1 MTDNLGDFFSLI
13 GEAKKEKD
21 NTKKKLMGDLSLTDL
36 FMSLEEEKK
45 RTKKRKEE
53 EKKEKERLQKQAK
66 AFESFLYSEKK
77 PVNTTDWRD
86 DYKPLEIETT
96 NIIEPEP
103 LIKEEEKEEEK
114 VELTENIER
123 SMEILE
129 KLIPEEEKIDDSET
143 EIVRLKREMDQLR
156 KMVYESV
163 RTATA
168 QGGGGEVRLEFL
180 DDVDRDSAKVN
191 GMFLKYDDT
200 SGKWVGSAAAGAG
213 ATVFTDLN
221 DVDGSVVGLNRAVV
235 WDTES
240 SQFIGSDILGSLR
253 EVISED
259 VDDGAVLTYSASEG
273 RFIATTPANV
283 GIRTQL
289 ADLDDVSVAGIQTN
303 GVLIFNGIDFEFTTP
318 FEVVDRSDGTDD
330 NTLDY
335 GSF

>member
-21 NTKKKLMGDLSLTDL
+21 NDKKKLMGDLSLTDL
-36 FMSLEEEKK
+36 FVSLEEEKK

-53 EKKEKERLQKQAK
+53 EKAEKERLQKQAK

-77 PVNTTDWRD
+77 PVDTTNWKD

-103 LIKEEEKEEEK
+103 LVKEEEEEEK
-114 VELTENIER
+114 IELSENIEK

-180 DDVDRDSAKVN
+180 DDVDRDSAKQD
-191 GMFLKYDDT
+191 GLFLKYDEASD
-200 SGKWVGSAAAGAG
+200 KWVGSAAAGAG

-221 DVDGSVVGLNRAVV
+221 DVDPSVLTDGRSVIYDQGSGR
-235 WDTES
+235 
-240 SQFIGSDILGSLR
+240 FIGSDVLGSFRDL
-253 EVISED
+253 VSET
-259 VDDGAVLTYSASEG
+259 VSDGSVVVYSASAG
-273 RFIATTPANV
+273 RFIATTPSNA

-289 ADLDDVSVAGIQTN
+289 ADLDDVNVAGIQTN
-303 GVLIFNGIDFEFTTP
+303 SVLIFNGIDFEFTTP
-318 FEVVDRSDGTDD
+318 FEIVDRSDGSDD
-330 NTLDY
+330 DTLDY
-335 GSF
+335 GGF

>member
-1 MTDNLGDFFSLI
+1 
-13 GEAKKEKD
+13 
-21 NTKKKLMGDLSLTDL
+21 
-36 FMSLEEEKK
+36 
-45 RTKKRKEE
+45 
-53 EKKEKERLQKQAK
+53 
-66 AFESFLYSEKK
+66 
-77 PVNTTDWRD
+77 
-86 DYKPLEIETT
+86 
-96 NIIEPEP
+96 
-103 LIKEEEKEEEK
+103 
-114 VELTENIER
+114 
-123 SMEILE
+123 
-129 KLIPEEEKIDDSET
+129 
-143 EIVRLKREMDQLR
+143 
-156 KMVYESV
+156 MVYESV

-303 GVLIFNGIDFEFTTP
+303 DVLIFNGTDFEFTTP
-318 FEVVDRSDGTDD
+318 FEVVDISDSVNDD
-330 NTLDY
+330 TLDY